1 MMVNISLFGD
11 WYRTTEKSSLSV
23 HFFKSI
29 LLHITCSLHMQCV
42 GKLHPDVISW
52 QVSQLIEHLREEKVE
67 ATLFQR
73 DSRENQSA
81 HPREFLNKELK
92 ERPVASCWRLIYQ
105 VVFIY
110 IYIYTHIHTH
120 YTTIY
125 TRICNYIWSNI
136 IYICYHYIWCLSSR
150 N

>member
-11 WYRTTEKSSLSV
+11 WYRTTEKSSQSV

-92 ERPVASCWRLIYQ
+92 RDQLPVAGDWFTRWCSY
-105 VVFIY
+105 IY
-110 IYIYTHIHTH
+110 IYIYTHIIQL
-120 YTTIY
+120 YIQGYVTTYDLILY
-125 TRICNYIWSNI
+125 

>member
-29 LLHITCSLHMQCV
+29 LLHITCSLHMQCL

-81 HPREFLNKELK
+81 HPREFFNKELK

-110 IYIYTHIHTH
+110 IYIYTHTHTL
-120 YTTIY
+120 Y
-125 TRICNYIWSNI
+125 NYI
-136 IYICYHYIWCLSSR
+136 YKDM
-150 N
+150 

>member
-11 WYRTTEKSSLSV
+11 WYRTTEKSSQSV

-92 ERPVASCWRLIYQ
+92 RDQLPVAGDWFTRWCS
-105 VVFIY
+105 Y
-110 IYIYTHIHTH
+110 IYIYTYTHTL
-120 YTTIY
+120 Y
-125 TRICNYIWSNI
+125 NYI
-136 IYICYHYIWCLSSR
+136 YKDM
-150 N
+150 

>member
-11 WYRTTEKSSLSV
+11 WYRTTEKSSQSV

-92 ERPVASCWRLIYQ
+92 RDQLPVAGDWFTRWCSYIY
-105 VVFIY
+105 IY
-110 IYIYTHIHTH
+110 IYIYTHIIQL
-120 YTTIY
+120 YIQGYVTTYDLIL
-125 TRICNYIWSNI
+125 
-136 IYICYHYIWCLSSR
+136 YICYHYIWCLSSR